1 MFSVCLDD
9 LISQA
14 LSPFQSAVATLNSS
28 STPSISPWQT
38 LTDPPLK
45 FSIVLVLTGALLA
58 VGGSDSSAIHLYKP
72 SSKSWI
78 KVGDLPTKRWQ
89 CACTVLSSGEIF
101 VAGGVVKIGG
111 TYGDTNHVDIGTV
124 AFENYVAQHTLM
136 HPSLVRTYS
145 VVLIL

>member
-14 LSPFQSAVATLNSS
+14 LSSSAVITSNLS

-45 FSIVLVLTGALLA
+45 FSTVLVLSGALLA

-72 SSKSWI
+72 SSGSWV
-78 KVGDLPTKRWQ
+78 KVGDLPNKRWQ
-89 CACTVLSSGEIF
+89 CACIVLSSGEMF

-111 TYGDTNHVDIGTV
+111 TYGDTNHVDFGTIT
-124 AFENYVAQHTLM
+124 F
-136 HPSLVRTYS
+136 
-145 VVLIL
+145 